1 MGFLIQ
7 GAEIVTDDRNLSNVG
22 VATVTDD
29 INIGRLLYDSN
40 GNVGGGSSILITKDN
55 LLQWVDP
62 SSIGIGTGASLSPGS
77 TYYVTENGSDSNS
90 GDSSHYHPIS
100 WVENSDS
107 LKSGDELSQRAQN
120 VLATKELSHLACE
133 LEYTITGNHGYSNIG
148 NDKPNHDRATTGQP
162 LNPKS
167 YDKTQGRHTHTLSDG
182 SDTTVGGGT
191 SASSH
196 TNVQPYIVL
205 NYIIYYGVKSST
217 QTNNDPEPFDGE
229 RPGSGH
235 LFG

>member
-77 TYYVTENGSDSNS
+77 TYYVTENGSDSNA
-90 GDSSHYHPIS
+90 GDSINNA
-100 WVENSDS
+100 WAS
-107 LKSGDELSQRAQN
+107 LGYALTQITVTGDDALYVGAGDYTETFPLSKI
-120 VLATKELSHLACE
+120 V
-133 LEYTITGNHGYSNIG
+133 YSAVT
-148 NDKPNHDRATTGQP
+148 HDP
-162 LNPKS
+162 
-167 YDKTQGRHTHTLSDG
+167 
-182 SDTTVGGGT
+182 
-191 SASSH
+191 
-196 TNVQPYIVL
+196 
-205 NYIIYYGVKSST
+205 
-217 QTNNDPEPFDGE
+217 PF
-229 RPGSGH
+229 
-235 LFG
+235 